1 MKIKK
6 KIIVT
11 HWDHNI
17 DTEVFTIKGK
27 TEKRLILD
35 VYYKSDKILYAL
47 GEGDE
52 FMNKV
57 WEGELNKDELME
69 IIPFETL
76 DEFLKDLNTKSKYYF
91 REK

>member
-1 MKIKK
+1 MKK

-17 DTEVFTIKGK
+17 DPEFFTVKGE

-35 VYYKSDKILYAL
+35 VYYKSDKIVYAL
-47 GEGDE
+47 GEDDVL
-52 FMNKV
+52 MNEI
-57 WEGELNKDELME
+57 WEGELTEEELME
-69 IIPFETL
+69 KIPYETL
-76 DEFLKDLNTKSKYYF
+76 DDFLSYLNSVSEYTF